1 MWYMALNLLPCRLL
15 MGSLDG
21 LVSPIWNE
29 YLRCERPPLR
39 SGESL
44 IWCSFLRAST
54 ISGEFLLTNSFL
66 RASTISGE
74 FLLTNS
80 FLRASTISGEFLLTN
95 SFLRASL
102 ISGELL
108 LTKSGEPLLIA
119 CLFPVSNI
127 SGEPLCLTLSIE
139 GNNQKQC
146 DQTKICFS
154 RWEKQEWVYKAT
166 TSK

>member
-44 IWCSFLRAST
+44 IWC
-54 ISGEFLLTNSFL
+54 
-66 RASTISGE
+66 
-74 FLLTNS
+74 S

>member
-39 SGESL
+39 SEESL
-44 IWCSFLRAST
+44 IWC
-54 ISGEFLLTNSFL
+54 
-66 RASTISGE
+66 
-74 FLLTNS
+74 S

>member
-1 MWYMALNLLPCRLL
+1 MALNLLPCRLL

-54 ISGEFLLTNSFL
+54 ISGEFLLTK
-66 RASTISGE
+66 
-74 FLLTNS
+74 S

-127 SGEPLCLTLSIE
+127 SGKPLCLTLSIE

>member
-44 IWCSFLRAST
+44 IWC
-54 ISGEFLLTNSFL
+54 SFL